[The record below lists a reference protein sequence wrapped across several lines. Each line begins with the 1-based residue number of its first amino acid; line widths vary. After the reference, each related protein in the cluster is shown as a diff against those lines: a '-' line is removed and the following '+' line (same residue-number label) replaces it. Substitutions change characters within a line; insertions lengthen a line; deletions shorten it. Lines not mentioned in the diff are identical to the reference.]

1 VPIIPRASKRKRLL
15 AAPIVVTA
23 MFAPACQGVT
33 HTNPRQPQEP
43 ERVQPTATATVA
55 APEASAEPN
64 REPVPTASASAAA
77 KAAALQDP
85 PPNGEGRVVRQPDG
99 TCLYVFPDP
108 QKECPRDVDCNP
120 GPPREPLR
128 VKCPH
133 GKGP

>member
-1 VPIIPRASKRKRLL
+1 VPTINRSSRRKRLL
-15 AAPIVVTA
+15 AAPIVITA

-33 HTNPRQPQEP
+33 YTNPTQPKEP
-43 ERVQPTATATVA
+43 EPEQPTATATVA
-55 APEASAEPN
+55 APDVSAEPN
-64 REPVPTASASAAA
+64 REPVAPASTSAAA
-77 KAAALQDP
+77 KVAVLQEP
-85 PPNGEGRVVRQPDG
+85 PPNGGGRVVRQPDG

-108 QKECPRDVDCNP
+108 VVTCPPNMDCNP